1 MSSPADEWERLQ
13 RRYRKM
19 SDEELLE
26 LMDESSGLTE
36 MAREV
41 LYAEVSVRGITREH
55 RQFTLPED
63 DRFVVV
69 QRTTRLISALETR
82 EALHSLG
89 IDASIEGED
98 EQPLRS
104 FLDTQVGG
112 ISVRVHQKDLA
123 KAEQAFRDWEA
134 ARYEAQ
140 REFEDEH

>member
-1 MSSPADEWERLQ
+1 MPSPADEWERLQ

-19 SDEELLE
+19 SDDELLE
-26 LMDESSGLTE
+26 LTDESSGLTD

-55 RQFTLPED
+55 REFTLPEE
-63 DRFVVV
+63 DRYVVV
-69 QRTTRLISALETR
+69 QRTSRLISALETR

-89 IDASIEGED
+89 IEATVEGED
-98 EQPLRS
+98 ERPLRA
-104 FLDTQVGG
+104 FIDTQVGG
-112 ISVRVHQKDLA
+112 ISVCVHQKDLA

-140 REFEDEH
+140 REIEDEH